1 MSRDTEDITL
11 AHLNARLASCAG
23 RPFVAGICGAQ
34 GSGKSWLVAGLAERL
49 RAEELRVCVI
59 SLDDL
64 YLTRAQR
71 AELARTVHPLF
82 AVRGVPGTHDV
93 ALGIE
98 LIEAL
103 GKQGEVAIPAFDKA
117 QDDRVAPAEWP
128 RTATPV
134 DIILFEGW
142 CVGAI
147 PQPEGALAV
156 PVNGLEASEDPDGS
170 WRAAVNA
177 ALGGPYRDL
186 FARLDTLILLK
197 APSFDVV
204 ARWRGEQEAT
214 LRAEL
219 TNACRSTAG
228 LMDAPAIHRFISHY
242 ERLTRH
248 ILEEMPNRAD
258 LVIELDESREVKR
271 ATAASRS

>member
-1 MSRDTEDITL
+1 MSRETENIAL
-11 AHLNARLASCAG
+11 AHLNARFSTCAG

-34 GSGKSWLVAGLAERL
+34 GSGKSWLASGLAERL
-49 RAEELRVCVI
+49 RSQGLRVAVI

-64 YLTRAQR
+64 YLTQAQR
-71 AELARTVHPLF
+71 AELARSVHPLL

-103 GKQGEVAIPAFDKA
+103 GRPGDVAIPVFDKA
-117 QDDRVAPAEWP
+117 QDDRAAPAAWP
-128 RTATPV
+128 RTTTPV
-134 DIILFEGW
+134 NIILFEGW

-147 PQPEGALAV
+147 PQREAALAM
-156 PVNGLEASEDPDGS
+156 PVNDLEASEDPDGR
-170 WRAAVNA
+170 WRRVVNA
-177 ALGGPYRDL
+177 ALDGSYRDL
-186 FARLDTLILLK
+186 FSRLDTLVLLK

-204 ARWRGEQEAT
+204 ARWREEQEAT

-219 TNACRSTAG
+219 MKAGRSTAG
-228 LMDAPAIHRFISHY
+228 LMDAPALHRFISHY

-258 LVIELDESREVKR
+258 LVIELDEQREVRR
-271 ATAASRS
+271 ATAAS